1 LAICHTAIPDVDEET
16 GKISYEA
23 ESPDEA
29 AFVIAAR
36 EIGFE
41 FYKRTQTSVAVRE
54 YNPETGRK
62 VERVYTVLNVL
73 EFNSARKRM
82 SVIVRNEEGKL
93 LLLSKGADRFV
104 INYLDTLHT
113 GKFLIF

>member
-1 LAICHTAIPDVDEET
+1 
-16 GKISYEA
+16 
-23 ESPDEA
+23 
-29 AFVIAAR
+29 
-36 EIGFE
+36 
-41 FYKRTQTSVAVRE
+41 VRE